1 MCGPLCAL
9 LLASFPA
16 AAAPGDI
23 DLSGMVDH
31 DGEEVLDPSLL
42 GSSFRQL
49 VMELGTVVSNKP
61 WMPAATLGS
70 SGFDVDLGMQF
81 ALIEARDRQGEPSPW
96 ERANADEDSPQ
107 YHAIPTMTV
116 RKGLPL
122 STEIGATFGWI
133 STSNAG
139 LVGGFGRVAILEN
152 YKPLPDI
159 SVKFGYAG
167 FVGNDELDCGALD
180 LGVTIG
186 SSWPVGRF
194 AGVNTGR
201 ISPWANFTTLSVRAN
216 PTIDEETEA
225 DIGAVRYAR
234 GDEAD
239 SAPIAIPEFG
249 AGIDFLSGD
258 VHLRLGA
265 TWAPATIP
273 VLSSS
278 VGLTF

>member
-9 LLASFPA
+9 LLTAFPA

-23 DLSGMVDH
+23 DLSGMGDQ
-31 DGEEVLDPSLL
+31 DGEQILDPAVL

-61 WMPAATLGS
+61 NMPAATLGS
-70 SGFDVDLGMQF
+70 SGFDVDLGTQF
-81 ALIEARDRQGEPSPW
+81 ALIEARNRQGEPSPW
-96 ERANADEDSPQ
+96 DRANAAEDAPE
-107 YHAIPTMTV
+107 YHVVPTFSV
-116 RKGLPL
+116 RKGLPM

-159 SVKFGYAG
+159 SVRLGYAG
-167 FVGNDELDCGALD
+167 FVGNDQLDLGALD
-180 LGVTIG
+180 IGATIG

-201 ISPWANFTTLSVRAN
+201 VSPWANFTMLSVRAN

-225 DIGAVRYAR
+225 DIGAVRYSR

-239 SAPIAIPEFG
+239 APPIAIPEFG

-273 VLSSS
+273 VVSSS
-278 VGLTF
+278 IGLTF